1 MFSCAFACLFK
12 ILFILML
19 FVLSEIKKKEKEKQK
34 AVGQEG
40 ACSLPVYAHVLDLH
54 GSSHLSKASHPWR
67 LYPILSLFY
76 FLQPLNGRSS

>member
-40 ACSLPVYAHVLDLH
+40 ACSLPIYAHVLDLQ
-54 GSSHLSKASHPWR
+54 GSVHISAKPLTPGG
-67 LYPILSLFY
+67 FTQY
-76 FLQPLNGRSS
+76 FHYFISYNP